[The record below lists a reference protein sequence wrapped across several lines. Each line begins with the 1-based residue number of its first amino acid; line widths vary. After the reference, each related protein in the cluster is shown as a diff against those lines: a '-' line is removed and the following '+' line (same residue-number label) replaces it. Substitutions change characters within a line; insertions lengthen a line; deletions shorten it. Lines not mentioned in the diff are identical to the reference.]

1 MDDENPPDDADYK
14 SLDKEHRTDKNSL
27 FSRKKTKMEKILFRN
42 QGIDEDNED
51 EED

>member
-1 MDDENPPDDADYK
+1 MDDENPPDDADYD
-14 SLDKEHRTDKNSL
+14 SLDKEYRTDKNKY
-27 FSRKKTKMEKILFRN
+27 FSRKKTKMDKILFVN